1 MKNKEIKIG
10 LDKLGLTEQNIY
22 RNLTVNELVNDI
34 VANGEGVI
42 GLKGAAMVDTG
53 IYTGRSPKDK
63 YIVDESSSSS
73 DIWWGP
79 VNQKTSEITFNKL
92 YKQVKNFYN
101 SNSRTKTYVFIIQL
115 IIPRPMYLMDLQV
128 LIQIMH

>member
-1 MKNKEIKIG
+1 MKTNEVKIE

-73 DIWWGP
+73 EVVEQPSASEAADA
-79 VNQKTSEITFNKL
+79 TS
-92 YKQVKNFYN
+92 
-101 SNSRTKTYVFIIQL
+101 
-115 IIPRPMYLMDLQV
+115 
-128 LIQIMH
+128 

>member
-1 MKNKEIKIG
+1 MKNNEIKIV

-73 DIWWGP
+73 EIWWGP
-79 VNQKTSEITFNKL
+79 VNQKTSEQTFNEL
-92 YKQVKNFYN
+92 YKQVKNF
-101 SNSRTKTYVFIIQL
+101 
-115 IIPRPMYLMDLQV
+115 
-128 LIQIMH
+128 